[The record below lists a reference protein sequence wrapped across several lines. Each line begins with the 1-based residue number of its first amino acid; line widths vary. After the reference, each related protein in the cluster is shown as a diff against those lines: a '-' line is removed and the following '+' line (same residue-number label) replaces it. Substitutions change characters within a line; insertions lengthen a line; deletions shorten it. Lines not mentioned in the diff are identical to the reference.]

1 VGALMVTF
9 FAILAIAAGAIG
21 ITGILVTEHTE
32 RGVRW
37 WANRPRFARP
47 PKSQDRILATDQ
59 ALAGPPIGPRPRQR
73 IGATGPTGPALSTSQ
88 PDATMALAR
97 AINRLAE
104 AVERQRRFP

>member
-1 VGALMVTF
+1 MDAFLVIAAT
-9 FAILAIAAGAIG
+9 LAITAGVVG
-21 ITGILVTEHTE
+21 GVGIL
-32 RGVRW
+32 RLW
-37 WANRPRFARP
+37 WRNRVP
-47 PKSQDRILATDQ
+47 PSQDRILATDRG
-59 ALAGPPIGPRPRQR
+59 LAGTPIGPRPRQR